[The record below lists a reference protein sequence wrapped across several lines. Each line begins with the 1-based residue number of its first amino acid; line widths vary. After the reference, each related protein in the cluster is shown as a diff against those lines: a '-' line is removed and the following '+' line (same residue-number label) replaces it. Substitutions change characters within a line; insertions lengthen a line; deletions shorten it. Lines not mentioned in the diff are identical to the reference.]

1 MAVSLKRDGVE
12 LSSHSLNP
20 IDALASAWQHREL
33 IGHLVKREIL
43 SRYRGSFLGILWS
56 FLQPLIMLAV
66 YTVVLGYFLHFKWEG
81 TNNSLEYSL
90 ILFAGLILFNFFA
103 ECISRAPNLV
113 LANPNYAKK
122 IVFPLDILP
131 WVTVLAGLFHMVLSL
146 IAWAIFNLLVHHDIH
161 WTLLFLPLLICP
173 LALMALG
180 VCWFLCA
187 AGVYF
192 RDVNQI
198 IAPSLQA
205 LMFLSPLFYSIRGF
219 PAPIQ
224 RLLMVNPLTYVVEQA
239 RNVMV
244 HGNRPDAGL
253 WLYWLASFVVACL
266 GFAWFQHTRDGFA
279 DVL

>member
-1 MAVSLKRDGVE
+1 
-12 LSSHSLNP
+12 
-20 IDALASAWQHREL
+20 
-33 IGHLVKREIL
+33 
-43 SRYRGSFLGILWS
+43 
-56 FLQPLIMLAV
+56 
-66 YTVVLGYFLHFKWEG
+66 
-81 TNNSLEYSL
+81 
-90 ILFAGLILFNFFA
+90 
-103 ECISRAPNLV
+103 
-113 LANPNYAKK
+113 
-122 IVFPLDILP
+122 
-131 WVTVLAGLFHMVLSL
+131 
-146 IAWAIFNLLVHHDIH
+146 
-161 WTLLFLPLLICP
+161 
-173 LALMALG
+173 MALG